1 MKPIISTTGKINGR
15 GSDRYKWISGLTDSE
30 REAARRG
37 DLVLVK
43 DSSGHY
49 MSTLYKKVK
58 YYAGKYEHRNYH
70 GEVEA

>member
-15 GSDRYKWISGLTDSE
+15 GSDIYKWISGLTDSE

-43 DSSGHY
+43 DSSDHY
-49 MSTLYKKVK
+49 MSTGYKKVK
-58 YYAGKYEHRNYH
+58 FYDGKYEHRNYY
-70 GEVEA
+70 GEVKA